1 MKILHFDC
9 SMGAAGDMLTASLL
23 ELFDDREAVLAE
35 LNALGIPGVV
45 FDAHPSEKCGVVGTH
60 LHVLVRG
67 EEEGEEEHGHEHDRS
82 HEHAHTH
89 AHRSPTDV
97 AAIVGGLKIPEAV
110 RSHVLAVYDSIA
122 KAESA
127 VHGVSVDEIHF
138 HEVGSMDAIAD
149 VTAFSYLLCKLN
161 PGRVTATPVHVGSG
175 RVKCAHGILP
185 VPAPATARRLEGV
198 PLCTPTGAA
207 LLRHYVNSFGPMPVL
222 RVEKIGY
229 GMGKK
234 DFPAANCVRAFLAD
248 SGDLTEEMVKLECN
262 LDDMTAEDLGYAC
275 AVLREAGAPEVFTVP
290 VQMKKDRPGV
300 LLTVICRPEQR
311 ETMVKALLR
320 HTGTIGVRETAL
332 KRYVLERREETAD
345 TPFGPVRRKISEG
358 YGVRREKWEYDDLA
372 RIAREKGLSIG
383 EVRER
388 LKNG

>member
-1 MKILHFDC
+1 M
-9 SMGAAGDMLTASLL
+9 
-23 ELFDDREAVLAE
+23 
-35 LNALGIPGVV
+35 
-45 FDAHPSEKCGVVGTH
+45 
-60 LHVLVRG
+60 
-67 EEEGEEEHGHEHDRS
+67 
-82 HEHAHTH
+82 
-89 AHRSPTDV
+89 
-97 AAIVGGLKIPEAV
+97 AAIVGGLKVPEAV

-185 VPAPATARRLEGV
+185 VPAPATARLLEGV
-198 PLCTPTGAA
+198 PIYGGAVEGELCTPTGAA
-207 LLRHYVNSFGPMPVL
+207 LLKHYVNSFGPMPVL
-222 RVEKIGY
+222 HVEKIGY

-275 AVLREAGAPEVFTVP
+275 AVLREARAPEVFTVP